1 MKIVQAVHSFPP
13 AIGGIE
19 RHAYELCES
28 LHGLGEDVIVH
39 TSGKGEDEEPFLV
52 KRHWALKFPF
62 FSSVSWIPFLPLR
75 LMAEKADLYASHGY
89 GSLTPFCTAMAAI
102 LDGKPFVFTVHGYPQ
117 LSGMGRV
124 AQWIYRNTFARVIF
138 LAATKVI
145 VVSRHSIPFIETQV
159 DPKKIVYVPNGV
171 DASAFEC
178 PPFTEGEYFT
188 YVGRLDKDKRVD
200 MLIRAASKTGGKEKI
215 LIAGNDD
222 GAKRSLEA
230 LAKEL
235 KVDAEFTEAQPEDV
249 GKIYCYSKAIVLPS
263 RYEGF
268 SLVWLEAMA
277 AGRPMFSTPV
287 GEAPELFRAIYGED
301 AEKFLFPDE
310 AGLAERLRE
319 FGSKEKEYLAI
330 AEKAKE
336 KVRREYSWKRMAE
349 KTREVYLSAISEKK
363 KK

>member
-28 LHGLGEDVIVH
+28 LSRMGEQVVVH
-39 TSGKGEDEEPFLV
+39 TSGRGGGEPFKV

-62 FSSVSWIPFLPLR
+62 FSSVSWIPFLAFR
-75 LMAEKADLYASHGY
+75 LMAEDADVYASHGY
-89 GSLTPFCTAMAAI
+89 GSLMPFCTAVAAKVK
-102 LDGKPFVFTVHGYPQ
+102 GKPFVFTVHGYPQ
-117 LSGMGRV
+117 LSGMGRI
-124 AQWIYRNTFARVIF
+124 AQWIYRNTLARIIFAGASR
-138 LAATKVI
+138 VI
-145 VVSRHSIPFIETQV
+145 VVSRHSIPFIEGQV
-159 DPKKIVYVPNGV
+159 AAGKIVHIPNGV

-188 YVGRLDKDKRVD
+188 YVGRLDRDKRVD
-200 MLIRAASKTGGKEKI
+200 MLIRAAARTGGKERI

-222 GAKRSLEA
+222 GAKKSLEA

-235 KVDAEFTEAQPEDV
+235 KVDVEFTEVEPEDIA
-249 GKIYCYSKAIVLPS
+249 KIYCYSKAIVLPS

-277 AGRPMFSTPV
+277 SGRPMFSTPV
-287 GEAPELFRAIYGED
+287 GEAPELFREVYGKD

-310 AGLAERLRE
+310 AGLAERLKE
-319 FGSKEKEYLAI
+319 FSANEREYLKI
-330 AEKAKE
+330 VERAKE
-336 KVRREYSWKRMAE
+336 KVKKEYSWKKMAE
-349 KTREVYLSAISEKK
+349 RTREVYLSVVPERKK
-363 KK
+363 K

>member
-28 LHGLGEDVIVH
+28 LHGMGESVIVH
-39 TSGKGEDEEPFLV
+39 TSGKGGDEPFLV
-52 KRHWALKFPF
+52 KRHWTLKFPF

-75 LMAEKADLYASHGY
+75 LMAEDADVYASHGY
-89 GSLTPFCTAMAAI
+89 GAITPFCTAVAATVK
-102 LDGKPFVFTVHGYPQ
+102 GKPFVFTVHGYPQ

-138 LAATKVI
+138 AASSKVI
-145 VVSRHSIPFIETQV
+145 VVSMHSIQFIEGQV
-159 DPKKIVYVPNGV
+159 APGKIVYIPNGV
-171 DASAFEC
+171 DAAAFEC

-188 YVGRLDKDKRVD
+188 YVGRLDKDKQVD
-200 MLIRAASKTGGKEKI
+200 MLIRAAAKTGGKEKI

-222 GAKRSLEA
+222 GAKKSLEA

-287 GEAPELFRAIYGED
+287 GEAPELFREIYGEE

-310 AGLAERLRE
+310 AGLTERLKE
-319 FGSKEKEYLAI
+319 FGANEKEYLLI
-330 AEKAKE
+330 VEKAKE
-336 KVRREYSWKRMAE
+336 KVKKDYSWKRMAQR
-349 KTREVYLSAISEKK
+349 TREVYLLAISEKK